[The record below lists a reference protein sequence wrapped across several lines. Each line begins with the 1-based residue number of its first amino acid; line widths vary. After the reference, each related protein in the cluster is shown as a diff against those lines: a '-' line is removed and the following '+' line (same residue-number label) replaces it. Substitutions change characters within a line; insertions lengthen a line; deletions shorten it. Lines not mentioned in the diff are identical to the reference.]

1 MAKTYKLSA
10 DELLPLVAAGRTCIA
25 TDRITVEGL
34 PVRFM
39 YREDPIGRSDSGW
52 RFLSGLET
60 DAYMEVA
67 GHQGQHELNFLA
79 NCDRAI
85 IEFLDAPIGSAFQ
98 KPEDASAPFEPVT
111 DWEPDE
117 DEPQD

>member
-1 MAKTYKLSA
+1 MAKKLKLTA
-10 DELLPLVAAGRTCIA
+10 EELRPLVADSGTCIA

-39 YREDPIGRSDSGW
+39 YREDPIGRNDTGW

-60 DAYMEVA
+60 DAYMEKA
-67 GHQGQHELNFLA
+67 GNQGQHELNFLA
-79 NCDRAI
+79 NCDPSI
-85 IEFLDAPIGSAFQ
+85 LPHLGAPIGSAFQ
-98 KPEDASAPFEPVT
+98 KAEDPAAPFEEVK

-117 DEPQD
+117 D

>member
-1 MAKTYKLSA
+1 VAKKLKLSA
-10 DELLPLVAAGRTCIA
+10 EELQPLVAAGSTCIA
-25 TDRITVEGL
+25 TDRITVEGH

-39 YREDPIGRSDSGW
+39 YREDPIGATDSGW

-60 DAYMEVA
+60 DAYMEKA
-67 GHQGQHELNFLA
+67 GNQGQHELNFLA

-85 IEFLDAPIGSAFQ
+85 IEWLDAPIGSAFE
-98 KPEDASAPFEPVT
+98 KADDANAPFVAVT

-117 DEPQD
+117 D

>member
-1 MAKTYKLSA
+1 MAKKLKLS
-10 DELLPLVAAGRTCIA
+10 DEELKPLVAAGRTCIA

-39 YREDPIGRSDSGW
+39 YREDPIGATDSGW

-60 DAYMEVA
+60 DAYMEKA
-67 GHQGQHELNFLA
+67 GNQGQYELNFLA
-79 NCDRAI
+79 NCDPAI
-85 IEFLDAPIGSAFQ
+85 LPLLASPIGSAFE
-98 KPEDASAPFEPVT
+98 KADAADAPFVESN

-117 DEPQD
+117 D

>member
-1 MAKTYKLSA
+1 VAKKYKLNA
-10 DELLPLVAAGRTCIA
+10 EELQPLVAAGQTCIA

-39 YREDPIGRSDSGW
+39 YREAPIGRSDSGW

-60 DAYMEVA
+60 DAYMEKA
-67 GHQGQHELNFLA
+67 GNQGQHELNFLA
-79 NCDRAI
+79 NCDRSI
-85 IEFLDAPIGSAFQ
+85 VEFLEAPIGSAFQ
-98 KPEDASAPFEPVT
+98 KAEAADAPFEAVT

-117 DEPQD
+117 D